1 MTTSRALHAPN
12 DAPWILRFRAP
23 TVLWTMLAKAE
34 PTRGLAASNQSGLY
48 QLYAW
53 DVRTGQLRQLT
64 DKPQGV
70 VFGSISPDGRHVYY
84 FDDEAG
90 NEIGHW
96 VRITYEG
103 GTPQSI
109 APNLAPYSTVFLGFS
124 QDGRMLGFTAAT
136 SDGFEM
142 IVVELGPA
150 GELGVPR
157 QLYQTGKLASG
168 PILSHD
174 ADVAIVATTERSGT
188 LDTNLLAFDVASG
201 QQIGELWD
209 KDASVTPVLF
219 APRMGDTRLLATTNR
234 SGDKHPVV
242 WDPRSGERTD
252 LALSE
257 LEGEVLA
264 LDWSPDGK
272 RVLLSGITQAV
283 PQLYTYD
290 FDNRTLNCLD
300 HPRGTFVLFNG
311 VGTYFASEDEI
322 FAQWENSENP
332 PRLVA
337 LDSHTGGVTR
347 TILAAS
353 NPPPSRPRRSITFTS
368 SDGQAI
374 QGWLIVPDGKEPF
387 PTVLETHGGPTAVD
401 TDAYSA
407 SAMTWVD
414 HGFAY
419 CSINYRGSTTFGKRF
434 QDQILRDL
442 GHWEVEDMVAARNWL
457 VANQIANPSQILLT
471 GWSYGGYL
479 TLLGLGK
486 YPDLWAGGMAGI
498 AIADWRLMYEDQAPT
513 LRGYQ
518 VSLFGG
524 TPQEKPE
531 QHAISSPITYAE
543 NVRAPVLIIQGRNDT
558 RTPARQ
564 VEVYEERM
572 KSLGKEIEVHWFETG
587 HLGAFADN
595 ELAIDHHR
603 RMLAFASRVLNR
615 SWL

>member
-1 MTTSRALHAPN
+1 MTTFQALPAAS
-12 DAPWILRFRAP
+12 DAPWVQRFRAP
-23 TVLWTMLAKAE
+23 TVLWTGLAKAA

-53 DVRTGQLRQLT
+53 DVRTGELRQLT
-64 DKPQGV
+64 NKPQGV

-84 FDDEAG
+84 FDDESG

-96 VRITYEG
+96 VRVPYEG
-103 GTPQSI
+103 GSPQTI
-109 APNLAPYSTVFLGFS
+109 APDHDPYATVFLGFS

-136 SDGFEM
+136 PDGFKM
-142 IVVELGPA
+142 VVMSLGPQGKPSA
-150 GELGVPR
+150 PR
-157 QLYQTGKLASG
+157 QLYQTGKLAFG

-174 ADVAIVATTERSGT
+174 GDVAVVATTERSGA
-188 LDTNLLAFDVASG
+188 LDYNVLAFDVASG
-201 QQIGELWD
+201 QQIAELWD
-209 KDASVTPVLF
+209 EDASVEPVMF
-219 APRMGDTRLLATTNR
+219 APGAGNTRLLATTNQ
-234 SGDKHPVV
+234 SGDKRPVI

-252 LALSE
+252 LMLGE

-272 RVLLSGITQAV
+272 RVLLSGIAHAV

-290 FDNRTLNCLD
+290 LDHNTLNYLD
-300 HPRGTFVLFNG
+300 HPRGTFMLFSG
-311 VGTYFASEDEI
+311 AGTYFASEDEV
-322 FAQWENSENP
+322 FAQWQNSENP
-332 PRLVA
+332 LRLIA
-337 LDSHTGGVTR
+337 LDSQTGKVTR
-347 TILAAS
+347 TVLAAS
-353 NPPPSRPRRSITFTS
+353 NPPPARPRRSITFTS

-374 QGWLIVPDGKEPF
+374 QGWLIVPDGKGPF
-387 PTVLETHGGPTAVD
+387 PTILETHGGPTAVD
-401 TDAYSA
+401 TDAYSP

-419 CSINYRGSTTFGKRF
+419 CSINYRGSTTFGKKF
-434 QDQILRDL
+434 QDQILHDL

-457 VANQIANPSQILLT
+457 VDNQIANADQILLT

-524 TPQEKPE
+524 TPQDKPE

-564 VEVYEERM
+564 LEVYEERM

-587 HLGAFADN
+587 HLGSFADN

-603 RMLAFASRVLNR
+603 RMLAFAFRILDR
-615 SWL
+615 S